1 MDANGWMS
9 DGEGTGLLLVH
20 VHKACAPASTITNH
34 CPLPKA
40 PYTQQCTLVTVSH
53 TTLIP

>member
-20 VHKACAPASTITNH
+20 VHQACAPASTFTNN
-34 CPLPKA
+34 CPIPNA
-40 PYTQQCTLVTVSH
+40 PYTQCTLVTVSH
-53 TTLIP
+53 TTLLP